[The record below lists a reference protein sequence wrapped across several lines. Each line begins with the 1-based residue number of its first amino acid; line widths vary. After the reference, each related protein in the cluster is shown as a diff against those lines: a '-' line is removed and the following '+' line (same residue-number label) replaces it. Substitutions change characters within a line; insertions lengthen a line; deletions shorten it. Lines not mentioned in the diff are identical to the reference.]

1 MITRRPPLAAL
12 LAAAAP
18 WPFARAAGPPSFE
31 FGVLEVAPYA
41 IQEPGKPLAG
51 LYVELLERIISL
63 AGVPGRVRL
72 FPLARVLQNVEDGT
86 VDATLAIPNARLL
99 AMTDSAAEVVALQ
112 SVVVGRAPEKVDCIA
127 ALRERKVCLLRGSSF
142 EPRLYADPRI
152 ELTELSDY
160 ASCAAMLQAG
170 RVDFIAAPRVG
181 LWWLVRSGVV
191 PAARLGAPYVLNES
205 TVHLLVSKRLAGT
218 SLARSLA
225 EGVRLAR
232 ADGSIEAIMKRYG
245 Q

>member
-1 MITRRPPLAAL
+1 MITRRPLLAAP

-18 WPFARAAGPPSFE
+18 WPRARATSASFE

-41 IQEPGKPLAG
+41 IHEPGKPLSG
-51 LYVELLERIISL
+51 LYVELLERIIER
-63 AGVPGRVRL
+63 AGVRGRVRL
-72 FPLARVLQNVEDGT
+72 FPLARVRQKVEDGT
-86 VDATLAIPNARLL
+86 LAATLAIPDARLL
-99 AMTDSAAEVVALQ
+99 AMADSAAEVAVLQ

-127 ALRERKVCLLRGSSF
+127 ELRERKVCLLRGSSF
-142 EPRLYADPRI
+142 EPRLYADSRI

-160 ASCAAMLQAG
+160 ASCVAMLQAG

-181 LWWLVRSGVV
+181 LWWLVRSGAV
-191 PAARLGAPYVLNES
+191 AAAGLGAPYVLNERA
-205 TVHLLVSKRLAGT
+205 VHVLVSKKHAGT

-232 ADGSIEAIMKRYG
+232 ADRSIDAIMTRYG